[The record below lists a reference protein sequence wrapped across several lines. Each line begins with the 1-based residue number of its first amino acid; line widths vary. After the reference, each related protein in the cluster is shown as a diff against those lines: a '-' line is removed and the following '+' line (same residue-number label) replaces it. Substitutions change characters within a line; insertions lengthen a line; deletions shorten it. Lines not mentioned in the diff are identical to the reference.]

1 MGNGIAIANNTNSP
15 KLVKQHRVITLL
27 FKSGLTI
34 TVDTNLIET
43 DSLKVAFKLAN
54 GKSFSYKP
62 NNMIFHRLSNNWE
75 ILKTRASD
83 VMQ

>member
-54 GKSFSYKP
+54 GKYFSYKP

-75 ILKTRASD
+75 ILKTRGSD